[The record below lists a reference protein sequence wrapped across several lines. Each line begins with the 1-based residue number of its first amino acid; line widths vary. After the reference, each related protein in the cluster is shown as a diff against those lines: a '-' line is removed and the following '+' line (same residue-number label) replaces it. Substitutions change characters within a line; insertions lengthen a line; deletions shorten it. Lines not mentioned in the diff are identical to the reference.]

1 MVATVPQSRG
11 ICSCGNL
18 GLTTPWSCG
27 AIRFSLGRWSLA
39 ADIDDAAAH
48 LPQVSQRMPG

>member
-1 MVATVPQSRG
+1 MRQPGSDNPVVVR
-11 ICSCGNL
+11 
-18 GLTTPWSCG
+18 